1 MRALHARTRWPAVA
15 SIGASRRA
23 AGAAPGPPMPIHLP
37 ALVLSILLAFAAGDA
52 QAVYRCE
59 VDGRVVFSDRPCPGA
74 TRIDVRPAAG
84 GAAAAAAP
92 AAPAPADR
100 APARALAPLGP
111 GYQTREQACA
121 EGSRRACDEI
131 ACLRDEREA
140 CERIGG
146 GVRGSGWVEV
156 ARKRETRRGKNDRGQ
171 TTLHRVLVLTIQCS
185 GKPPR
190 GGDIAIGRGTI
201 GIAGSAINFS
211 SVDTAAAALCKR

>member
-1 MRALHARTRWPAVA
+1 M
-15 SIGASRRA
+15 S
-23 AGAAPGPPMPIHLP
+23 MHLP
-37 ALVLSILLAFAAGDA
+37 ALVLPILLAVAAADA
-52 QAVYRCE
+52 QAVYRCQI
-59 VDGRVVFSDRPCPGA
+59 DGRVVFSDQPCPGA
-74 TRIDVRPAAG
+74 TRIDARPAS
-84 GAAAAAAP
+84 GAPSP
-92 AAPAPADR
+92 AATRPASEPGKGATT
-100 APARALAPLGP
+100 RALAPLGP

-131 ACLRDEREA
+131 ACLRDERAA

-171 TTLHRVLVLTIQCS
+171 TTLHRVLVLTIQCT